1 MDSME
6 TDQMLRALERV
17 ASAMEAIRDLM
28 VRRNELLAESL
39 DGQRTANRMQQ
50 RQLDMLEVTPLVY
63 GNPLPKE
70 NF

>member
-63 GNPLPKE
+63 GDPLPKE